1 LTNCYKV
8 GGEDE
13 FWRCKEHEQKR
24 IWAIYV

>member
-1 LTNCYKV
+1 MLNEIKV

-13 FWRCKEHEQKR
+13 FWRYKEHEQKR